1 MPMLQLLAT
10 ATPPSGSG
18 SVLQTLLGAEPV
30 KWLTWAAVGLA
41 IHVAGW
47 LVLWVLVGR
56 AKDLSRRA
64 QQHRALWVI
73 VVFIGLTFVWL
84 ALIPASESVR
94 NLFLTLFGV
103 GITGLIT
110 LSSTT
115 LAANFMAGL
124 MLRQVGSFKVG
135 DFVRVDDNFGRVS
148 GRGAFHVELQ
158 TEDRD
163 LMTLPNAYLISKPL
177 RVVRSSGT
185 MVTCEVSIGYDV
197 AHEEVERVLLAAAG
211 ATGLSDPHVLVLELL
226 DHAVSY
232 RVAGFLKDVESILS
246 TRSRLRKAVLVEAR
260 AAGLEI
266 VSPSFMNQRQVRAA
280 VIAEAPASA
289 PDHESPAEN
298 GEKEFEKLVFDKAE
312 DAQRVEQVEAKLA
325 EARARGKALAAEL
338 RASEA
343 EGKAAVQAKIS
354 QNEGV
359 VRFLERL
366 HGRLETKREESS

>member
-1 MPMLQLLAT
+1 MPMLHLLAI
-10 ATPPSGSG
+10 ATPPTETG

-30 KWLTWAAVGLA
+30 RWLAWAGIGLA

-56 AKDLSRRA
+56 DKSLSRKA

-73 VVFIGLTFVWL
+73 VVFVGLTFVWL
-84 ALIPASESVR
+84 ALIPAADSVR

-135 DFVRVDDNFGRVS
+135 DFVRIDDNFGRVS

-163 LMTLPNAYLISKPL
+163 LLTLPNAYLISKPL

-185 MVTCEVSIGYDV
+185 MVTCGVSIGYDV

-211 ATGLSDPHVLVLELL
+211 ATGLSDPHVLVLDLL

-232 RVAGFLKDVESILS
+232 RVAGFLQDVESILS
-246 TRSRLRKAVLVEAR
+246 TRSRLRKAVLAEAR
-260 AAGLEI
+260 KAGMEI
-266 VSPSFMNQRQVRAA
+266 VSPRFMNQRPVTGA
-280 VIAEAPASA
+280 VIAPEPAKPKA
-289 PDHESPAEN
+289 GQAQPEV
-298 GEKEFEKLVFDKAE
+298 GEKDFEKLVFDKAE
-312 DAQRVEQVEAKLA
+312 DAQRIEQVEAKLA
-325 EARARGKALAAEL
+325 EARARAKELATELKAAD
-338 RASEA
+338 A
-343 EGKAAVQAKIS
+343 EGKPAVEARLAQS
-354 QNEGV
+354 EGV

-366 HGRLETKREESS
+366 HERLEAKREESE